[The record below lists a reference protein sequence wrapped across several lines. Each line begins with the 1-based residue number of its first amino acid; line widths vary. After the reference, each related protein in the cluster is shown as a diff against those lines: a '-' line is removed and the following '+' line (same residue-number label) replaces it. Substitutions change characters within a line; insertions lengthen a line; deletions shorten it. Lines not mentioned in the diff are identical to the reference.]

1 MIRDRGKCL
10 QTASRS
16 RTMKS
21 LPLLTVVGLSLLAG
35 CDSQAPE
42 NVQPLDATGATA
54 ASGASSPGADVAGPA
69 IRAVGSSTVYPFTT
83 AVAEQFKRRFPQAAT
98 PIVESTGTGGGIK
111 LFCNG
116 VGAQHP
122 DIANASRRIKASEV
136 KACRENGVTN
146 IIEVQIGIDGIALA
160 QANDAP
166 PIRLTARDIYL
177 ALAATGPEGKPNAAR
192 TWRDV
197 NPALPATRIE
207 VLGPP
212 PTSGTRDAFNEL
224 IMEAGCKTFPALA
237 ALKDSDEDRYKSRCT
252 KVREDGPYVEAGE
265 NDNLIVQKL
274 AANPNALGIFG
285 FSYLEENA
293 DAVRGVALGGVQPTY
308 ANIADFSYPASRPLY
323 VYAKGAHV
331 RAKPA
336 LKVFLGEFAKEST
349 WGPSGYLKA
358 RGLVAAPD
366 DVRARNAA
374 AVADLT
380 PMDPSAV
387 E

>member
-1 MIRDRGKCL
+1 
-10 QTASRS
+10 
-16 RTMKS
+16 
-21 LPLLTVVGLSLLAG
+21 V
-35 CDSQAPE
+35 
-42 NVQPLDATGATA
+42 
-54 ASGASSPGADVAGPA
+54 
-69 IRAVGSSTVYPFTT
+69 
-83 AVAEQFKRRFPQAAT
+83 
-98 PIVESTGTGGGIK
+98 
-111 LFCNG
+111 
-116 VGAQHP
+116 
-122 DIANASRRIKASEV
+122 
-136 KACRENGVTN
+136 
-146 IIEVQIGIDGIALA
+146 
-160 QANDAP
+160 
-166 PIRLTARDIYL
+166 TARDIYL